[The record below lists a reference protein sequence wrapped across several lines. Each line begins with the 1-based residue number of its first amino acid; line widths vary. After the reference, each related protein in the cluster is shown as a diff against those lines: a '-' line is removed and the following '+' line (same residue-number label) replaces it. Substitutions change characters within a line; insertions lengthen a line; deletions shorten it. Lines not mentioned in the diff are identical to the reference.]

1 MSRFSIEI
9 SATADEETGGR
20 MGMGWLIN
28 THPNIFKNVGFVL
41 TEGGSGRIINQK
53 LVFEIEVTQKVPVWL
68 KLSSFG
74 NPGHASSP
82 QVSSSITKLI
92 DALNYLKENPF
103 PPRVI
108 SSVEDYFYGLSD
120 IVDTNLKLS
129 GYLPK
134 KFSLTYFPFLALKAW
149 YSPSTV
155 SFIIFTKCP
164 VLSFARRGSQ

>member
-1 MSRFSIEI
+1 MIGTGI
-9 SATADEETGGR
+9 SHLATFVRLNRQKEKLNRNIIFLATADEETGGR
-20 MGMGWLIN
+20 MGLGWLIN
-28 THPNIFKNVGFVL
+28 NHPNIFKNVGFVL

-68 KLSSFG
+68 KLTSFG

-120 IVDTNLKLS
+120 IVDTSDSKNFRNI
-129 GYLPK
+129 K
-134 KFSLTYFPFLALKAW
+134 KV
-149 YSPSTV
+149 V
-155 SFIIFTKCP
+155 SK
-164 VLSFARRGSQ
+164 